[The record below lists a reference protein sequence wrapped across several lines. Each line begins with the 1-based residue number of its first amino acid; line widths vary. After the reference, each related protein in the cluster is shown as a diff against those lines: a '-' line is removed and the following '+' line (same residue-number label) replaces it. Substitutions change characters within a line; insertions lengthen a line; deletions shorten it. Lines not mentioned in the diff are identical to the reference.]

1 MLVEGERFL
10 TLPIRALILYE
21 GPALITQSKPYHA
34 TNQTQKPVI
43 DRQVSLERE
52 DTLEKSSVQ
61 EEGGLMS
68 QDRL

>member
-21 GPALITQSKPYHA
+21 GPALITQSKPLSC
-34 TNQTQKPVI
+34 NQTQKPII
-43 DRQVSLERE
+43 DRQVSLERK

-61 EEGGLMS
+61 EEGGLIS